1 MKTRAVV
8 LCVLASAAV
17 LFLGYGYSAYCAE
30 AAAKAGSA
38 ESGAGAVNSKIG
50 IVSIRSVFRDCK
62 VNASYRDK
70 ELAEQ
75 AKKNAELD
83 VLEKEIAAQEAGL
96 KALRPGTSDYMKQ
109 YEDLLNKQAR
119 FEAAKQFV
127 SQQRVLKDRRWTE
140 DLYKE
145 VLRITKELAKQKG
158 LTVVLEADEPNFPMP
173 SGDELMMALQT
184 HKVLYSDGCVD
195 LTAEVVTEMNK
206 IESQF
211 KL

>member
-8 LCVLASAAV
+8 LGVLAGAAV

-30 AAAKAGSA
+30 AAAKTGSA
-38 ESGAGAVNSKIG
+38 EPGAGAVNSKIG
-50 IVSIRSVFRDCK
+50 IVSIENVFRDCK
-62 VNASYRDK
+62 VNASYREK

-75 AKKNAELD
+75 GRKNAELD
-83 VLEKEIAAQEAGL
+83 VLEKEIAAQQAGL
-96 KALRPGTSDYMKQ
+96 KALRSGTSDYMKQ
-109 YEDLLNKQAR
+109 YEELLNKQAR
-119 FEAAKQFV
+119 FEAAKQL
-127 SQQRVLKDRRWTE
+127 SQQRVLKDRRWIV

-145 VLRITKELAKQKG
+145 ILRITKELAKQKG
-158 LTVVLEADEPNFPMP
+158 LAVVLEADEPDFTMP
-173 SGDELMMALQT
+173 SADELMMALQT

>member
-8 LCVLASAAV
+8 LGVLASAVV
-17 LFLGYGYSAYCAE
+17 LFLGYGYT
-30 AAAKAGSA
+30 SA

-50 IVSIRSVFRDCK
+50 IVSIRNVFRDCK

-145 VLRITKELAKQKG
+145 ALRITKELAKQKG

-173 SGDELMMALQT
+173 SADELMMALQT